1 MLSKDRIGALFM
13 LAFSLGYGLMATRI
27 PLLPFQRNQ
36 AFTAQTM
43 PEALAILGIALSLAL
58 LLKPGRAEG
67 QEIRG
72 FRWREAALICAL
84 MVAYGFL
91 LRPGGFILATIAF
104 LFAAMWLLGERRWL
118 VLIGASVPIVIGFW
132 ALMTQGLDVFI
143 EPFPE
148 FMRG

>member
-1 MLSKDRIGALFM
+1 MLSRDRIGALLM
-13 LAFSLGYGLMATRI
+13 LAFSLGYGLMATQI

-58 LLKPGRAEG
+58 LLKPGGGER

-72 FRWREAALICAL
+72 FRWKEAAFVCGL

-91 LRPGGFILATIAF
+91 LRPGGFIIATIAF
-104 LFAAMWLLGERRWL
+104 LFAAMWVLGERRWL
-118 VLIGASVPIVIGFW
+118 VLLGASVPVVIGFW

-148 FMRG
+148 FVGG